1 MTAVAVA
8 TVRPPSRRFTS
19 RRRLFVALGI
29 ALALVAFAVALSLAI
44 GARDISL
51 GAVWAALTAFNPA
64 DAEHLL
70 VREGRVARTVI
81 GLVAGAC
88 LALAGALS
96 QSVTRNPL
104 ADPGLL
110 GINAGAALAVVLGLT
125 VFSVTSFSGHVWLAF
140 AGAAAAAL
148 AVLAI
153 GGHGVASPVRLALAG
168 AAITAALASV
178 TSGILLAQPFALSE
192 FRFWLAGSLTGRAS
206 VPIAPVLGAALL
218 AAVLAFLAVRPL
230 SALALGDDAAAS
242 LGVRAWRTRVIVM
255 GAVALLAGLA
265 TALAGP
271 IVFVGLAVPHLV
283 RSVTGARLGWL
294 FVLCAPVG
302 AALVLL
308 CDVIGRIVARPGE
321 IPVGVTT
328 ALLGGATL
336 ALMARR
342 LKVVSL

>member
-8 TVRPPSRRFTS
+8 TVRPPSRRVTP
-19 RRRLFVALGI
+19 RKRLVVALGI
-29 ALALVAFAVALSLAI
+29 ALLIVAFAIALSLTI

-51 GAVWAALTAFNPA
+51 GTVWAALTAFDPA

-70 VREGRVARTVI
+70 VRQGRVSRTVI
-81 GLVAGAC
+81 GLVAGAS

-125 VFSVTSFSGHVWLAF
+125 AFSVTSFTGHVWLAF
-140 AGAAAAAL
+140 AGAGIAAL

-168 AAITAALASV
+168 AAITAALASI

-206 VPIAPVLGAALL
+206 VPIGPVIGVVIL
-218 AAVLAFLAVRPL
+218 AAALAFLAVRPL

-242 LGVRAWRTRVIVM
+242 LGVKAWRTRVLVM

-271 IVFVGLAVPHLV
+271 IVFVGLAVPHMV
-283 RSVTGARLGWL
+283 RAVTAARLGWL

-302 AALVLL
+302 AAVVLV

-328 ALLGGATL
+328 ALLGGAAL
-336 ALMARR
+336 ALMVRR
-342 LKVVSL
+342 LKVVSV